1 TTPPPAG
8 SSAHLGVGKEIW
20 GSRMGMRR
28 CLARAAGSIAG
39 LGRDEV
45 RGRGG
50 RDLDGEVVE
59 AVRADSLDEGADGA
73 GGQGDRAGVTGR
85 ETACEESDERGEGAD
100 GEDRCAALEAPCRGH
115 AGEGGHAEA
124 VSAPARADG

>member
-1 TTPPPAG
+1 MVLRAFQHDGAIGGRSGVSDSGTTPPPAG

-73 GGQGDRAGVTGR
+73 GGQG
-85 ETACEESDERGEGAD
+85 
-100 GEDRCAALEAPCRGH
+100 
-115 AGEGGHAEA
+115 
-124 VSAPARADG
+124 